1 MSEPGAGHNA
11 TGGIAAEKLQAIIA
25 RIEKVE
31 TEQYDLA
38 IDKREIYAEAK
49 GNGFDTKIIRKIIA
63 LKKMDEADRQEQD
76 ELLRLYRAAS
86 GIDPLS

>member
-1 MSEPGAGHNA
+1 VSEPGHNA

-38 IDKREIYAEAK
+38 LDKREIYAEAK
-49 GNGFDTKIIRKIIA
+49 GNGFDTKIIRQVIR
-63 LKKMDEADRQEQD
+63 LKKMEEPDRREQD
-76 ELLRLYRAAS
+76 ELLRLYRAAA
-86 GIDPLS
+86 GIDPFS